1 MKRFIEGEDRTQV
14 TLFPES
20 LDDYVAE
27 DNPVRVIDVFID
39 ELDLT
44 GLGFEGV
51 APADTGRPAYHP
63 AVLLKIYVYGYL
75 NRLQS
80 SRRLERE
87 TQRNV
92 ELMWLTG
99 RLTPDFKTIADFR
112 KDNGK
117 AIRNVCREFIV
128 LCRRLNLFSEA
139 IVAIDG
145 SKFKAVNNRDKN
157 FTDNKLK
164 KRMAQLEES
173 IGRYLAELDRADRE
187 PTLVTE
193 GRVSRL
199 KEKVATVKAHMEHLK
214 QIGQQLQAAPDGQ
227 VSLTDP
233 DARSM
238 ATSGRGTGIV
248 GYNVQT
254 AVDTKHHL
262 IVAHEVTNV
271 GHDRTQLSSMAKQAR
286 SATGIEEL
294 TVVADRGYFKGE
306 EILDCDQAGMTPLV
320 PKPLTS
326 NSKADGRFDKR
337 DFVYIAEDDEY
348 RCPAGQRA
356 IKRFTTIEH
365 GYDPAQVLVLSL
377 PQVSAQ
383 SAMHDERLSA
393 HRALGARG
401 RPRGD
406 AGAPGP
412 AARRDEATPANRRT
426 SFRHPQSLDGRDPFP
441 DQAAAAG
448 QYRDES
454 PCTGLQSQTRDADHG
469 NRTADASDEGIRP
482 SLPAK

>member
-1 MKRFIEGEDRTQV
+1 MKRFVEGEDRTQA
-14 TLFPES
+14 TLLPEY
-20 LDDYVAE
+20 LDDYIGA

-39 ELDLT
+39 ALDLT
-44 GLGFEGV
+44 GLGFDGV
-51 APADTGRPAYHP
+51 APAETGRPAYHP

-117 AIRNVCREFIV
+117 AIRNVCREFIG
-128 LCRRLNLFSEA
+128 LCRRLDLFSEA

-157 FTDNKLK
+157 FTDHKLK
-164 KRMAQLEES
+164 KRMEQLEES
-173 IGRYLAELDRADRE
+173 VGRYLAELDRADRD

-193 GRVSRL
+193 GRVARL
-199 KEKVATVKAHMEHLK
+199 QEKVATVKAHMAHLK
-214 QIGQQLQAAPDGQ
+214 QIGQQLREAPDGQ

-271 GHDRTQLSSMAKQAR
+271 GHDRTQLFAMATQAR
-286 SATGIEEL
+286 SATGKEDL
-294 TVVADRGYFKGE
+294 TVVADRGYFNSPH
-306 EILDCDQAGMTPLV
+306 ILECDQAGITPLV

-326 NSKADGRFDKR
+326 ISKTEGRFDKR
-337 DFVYIAEDDEY
+337 DFVYLAADDEY
-348 RCPAGQRA
+348 RCPADQRA
-356 IKRFTTIEH
+356 IKRFTTIEN
-365 GYDPAQVLVLSL
+365 GLVITKYWS
-377 PQVSAQ
+377 SACPKCP
-383 SAMHDERLSA
+383 L
-393 HRALGARG
+393 
-401 RPRGD
+401 
-406 AGAPGP
+406 
-412 AARRDEATPANRRT
+412 
-426 SFRHPQSLDGRDPFP
+426 
-441 DQAAAAG
+441 
-448 QYRDES
+448 
-454 PCTGLQSQTRDADHG
+454 QTRCTTSNYRRIARWKHEAVLEAMQDRLDRQPDAMQLRRQTVEHPFG
-469 NRTADASDEGIRP
+469 TLKAWMGATHFLTKRLPRVSTEMSLHVLAYNLKRVMQILGIGPLMQAMRT
-482 SLPAK
+482 

>member
-20 LDDYVAE
+20 LDDYVVE
-27 DNPVRVIDVFID
+27 DNPVRVIDVFIN

-44 GLGFEGV
+44 GLGFEGA

-99 RLTPDFKTIADFR
+99 RLAPDFKTIADFR
-112 KDNGK
+112 KDNGR

-164 KRMAQLEES
+164 KRM
-173 IGRYLAELDRADRE
+173 
-187 PTLVTE
+187 
-193 GRVSRL
+193 
-199 KEKVATVKAHMEHLK
+199 EHLK
-214 QIGQQLQAAPDGQ
+214 QIGQQLRAAPDGQ

-238 ATSGRGTGIV
+238 ATSGRGTGMV

-262 IVAHEVTNV
+262 IVA
-271 GHDRTQLSSMAKQAR
+271 
-286 SATGIEEL
+286 
-294 TVVADRGYFKGE
+294 
-306 EILDCDQAGMTPLV
+306 
-320 PKPLTS
+320 
-326 NSKADGRFDKR
+326 
-337 DFVYIAEDDEY
+337 
-348 RCPAGQRA
+348 
-356 IKRFTTIEH
+356 
-365 GYDPAQVLVLSL
+365 
-377 PQVSAQ
+377 
-383 SAMHDERLSA
+383 
-393 HRALGARG
+393 
-401 RPRGD
+401 
-406 AGAPGP
+406 
-412 AARRDEATPANRRT
+412 
-426 SFRHPQSLDGRDPFP
+426 
-441 DQAAAAG
+441 
-448 QYRDES
+448 
-454 PCTGLQSQTRDADHG
+454 
-469 NRTADASDEGIRP
+469 
-482 SLPAK
+482 

>member
-1 MKRFIEGEDRTQV
+1 MKRFIEGADRTQV
-14 TLFPES
+14 SLLPECVE
-20 LDDYVAE
+20 DYVAE
-27 DNPVRVIDVFID
+27 DNPVRVIEAFV
-39 ELDLT
+39 EQLDLRQM
-44 GLGFEGV
+44 GFEGV
-51 APADTGRPAYHP
+51 DPETTGRPAYHP
-63 AVLLKIYVYGYL
+63 AVLLKIYIYGYL
-75 NRLQS
+75 NRVQS

-112 KDNGK
+112 RDNGK
-117 AIRNVCREFIV
+117 AIRGVCREFIV

-173 IGRYLAELDRADRE
+173 ISRYLAELDRADRE

-199 KEKVATVKAHMEHLK
+199 KEKVATVKAHMEQLK
-214 QIGQQLQAAPDGQ
+214 QIGQQLQVAPDGQ

-233 DARSM
+233 DARPM

-262 IVAHEVTNV
+262 IVAQEVTNV
-271 GHDRTQLSSMAKQAR
+271 GHDRTELASMAKQAR
-286 SATGIEEL
+286 SATGKDDRTI
-294 TVVADRGYFKGE
+294 VADRGYFSGK
-306 EILDCDQAGMTPLV
+306 EILECDQAGMIPLV

-337 DFVYIAEDDEY
+337 DFVYIAADDEY

-365 GYDPAQVLVLSL
+365 GMTLHKYWSSACPKCSL
-377 PQVSAQ
+377 K
-383 SAMHDERLSA
+383 E
-393 HRALGARG
+393 
-401 RPRGD
+401 
-406 AGAPGP
+406 
-412 AARRDEATPANRRT
+412 
-426 SFRHPQSLDGRDPFP
+426 
-441 DQAAAAG
+441 
-448 QYRDES
+448 
-454 PCTGLQSQTRDADHG
+454 
-469 NRTADASDEGIRP
+469 
-482 SLPAK
+482 

>member
-1 MKRFIEGEDRTQV
+1 MKRFVEGEDRNQA
-14 TLFPES
+14 LLLPEY
-20 LDDYVAE
+20 LDDYIGA

-44 GLGFEGV
+44 GLGFDGV
-51 APADTGRPAYHP
+51 APAETGRPAYHP

-87 TQRNV
+87 AQRNV

-99 RLTPDFKTIADFR
+99 RLAPDFKTIADFR
-112 KDNGK
+112 RDNGR

-128 LCRRLNLFSEA
+128 LCRRLDLFSA
-139 IVAIDG
+139 VIVAIDG

-157 FTDNKLK
+157 FTHHMLK

-173 IGRYLAELDRADRE
+173 ISRYLAELDRADRE

-193 GRVSRL
+193 DRVSRL
-199 KEKVATVKAHMEHLK
+199 KEKVATVKAHMKQLK
-214 QIGQQLQAAPDGQ
+214 QIGQRLRVAPDGQ

-271 GHDRTQLSSMAKQAR
+271 GHDRTQLFAMAKQAR
-286 SATGIEEL
+286 SATGEEEL
-294 TVVADRGYFKGE
+294 TVLADRGYFKGE
-306 EILDCDQAGMTPLV
+306 EIRDCDQAGMTPLV

-326 NSKADGRFDKR
+326 NSNADGRFDKR

-356 IKRFTTIEH
+356 IKRFTTIENGMTLH
-365 GYDPAQVLVLSL
+365 KYWSSACPKCPLKVQCTTSVYRRIARWEHEAVLD
-377 PQVSAQ
+377 
-383 SAMHDERLSA
+383 AMQERLDRQPDVMKLRRQTVEHPFGTLKAWMGST
-393 HRALGARG
+393 HFLTTRL
-401 RPRGD
+401 PRVST
-406 AGAPGP
+406 
-412 AARRDEATPANRRT
+412 EM
-426 SFRHPQSLDGRDPFP
+426 SLHVLAYNLKRVM
-441 DQAAAAG
+441 QIV
-448 QYRDES
+448 
-454 PCTGLQSQTRDADHG
+454 
-469 NRTADASDEGIRP
+469 GIRP
-482 SLPAK
+482 LMQAMRA